1 MSFTTKLPQE
11 YVVTSMPI
19 AIPARLSRLGLSE
32 VVNTLLEDL
41 ETPVPFDFLIAG
53 ELLRSSVADH
63 VAAKGM
69 TTEDV
74 VVVEYIFLPSKPE
87 EDDSIPHEDWVAGVC
102 VLDSGALLTAS
113 YDTCGRVWAGGND
126 KATATLRGHVD
137 SATCCA
143 WAVPLGAEGEAL
155 ALTGSKDFT
164 LRAHGVEL
172 ALADSGAVPAF
183 LYAGHEAA
191 VQAVDAH
198 AQLGRFCSG
207 SWDKTIKIWEA
218 PSANELHDL
227 ISSWRASGPAAVE
240 TEIKKTGNKKA
251 RVEGSVG
258 GVGPVKERG
267 PLCTLIGHTQAVT
280 GVAWGCNGDVVS
292 CGMDHTVRA
301 WDCETQQCTTSL
313 SAGHPASLFSPM
325 PGHSGSCRLASRP
338 MRRGYMPRRTV
349 TAPCACGI
357 PGRARSSVLRSLVIR
372 AGSVRVCLCVH
383 LGRHGP
389 GPFLCKAVRVPQVVA
404 NSWLCRRAGLESMM
418 RIMCRGDHAHRRQ
431 AVSDHAVPY
440 FD

>member
-207 SWDKTIKIWEA
+207 SWDKTVKIWEA

-313 SAGHPASLFSPM
+313 SAGHSVNGVAANAAGLYASAHGDRTMRVWDPRQGALVRASLPSHKGWVSAGVSM
-325 PGHSGSCRLASRP
+325 CTLGA
-338 MRRGYMPRRTV
+338 T
-349 TAPCACGI
+349 
-357 PGRARSSVLRSLVIR
+357 R
-372 AGSVRVCLCVH
+372 AGSIPLQGGAGVA
-383 LGRHGP
+383 GRRK
-389 GPFLCKAVRVPQVVA
+389 L
-404 NSWLCRRAGLESMM
+404 L
-418 RIMCRGDHAHRRQ
+418 
-431 AVSDHAVPY
+431 AVPPSRSGKH
-440 FD
+440 DADNVQG

>member
-172 ALADSGAVPAF
+172 ALADSGAMPAF

-207 SWDKTIKIWEA
+207 SWDKTVKIWEA

-313 SAGHPASLFSPM
+313 SAGHSANGVAANAAGLYASAHVDRSVRVWDPRQGALVGASLPSHK
-325 PGHSGSCRLASRP
+325 GWVSAGVSIRL
-338 MRRGYMPRRTV
+338 
-349 TAPCACGI
+349 C
-357 PGRARSSVLRSLVIR
+357 
-372 AGSVRVCLCVH
+372 VCLCVC
-383 LGRHGP
+383 LRIWGRSA
-389 GPFLCKAVRVPQVVA
+389 LSCAYSVRMLFVPLP
-404 NSWLCRRAGLESMM
+404 NSKPSARGGLNSL
-418 RIMCRGDHAHRRQ
+418 
-431 AVSDHAVPY
+431 V
-440 FD
+440 

>member
-1 MSFTTKLPQE
+1 MKSVK
-11 YVVTSMPI
+11 TSCHFFFENDI
-19 AIPARLSRLGLSE
+19 VSGSDHLASI
-32 VVNTLLEDL
+32 DL
-41 ETPVPFDFLIAG
+41 
-53 ELLRSSVADH
+53 
-63 VAAKGM
+63 
-69 TTEDV
+69 
-74 VVVEYIFLPSKPE
+74 
-87 EDDSIPHEDWVAGVC
+87 
-102 VLDSGALLTAS
+102 VLDLVGEGDVHPGSFK
-113 YDTCGRVWAGGND
+113 GRVLDALCHGTHGVGCPLSWYFMVLYMATPKTAFGVGRGG
-126 KATATLRGHVD
+126 RGH
-137 SATCCA
+137 AM
-143 WAVPLGAEGEAL
+143 G
-155 ALTGSKDFT
+155 T
-164 LRAHGVEL
+164 LC
-172 ALADSGAVPAF
+172 D
-183 LYAGHEAA
+183 
-191 VQAVDAH
+191 
-198 AQLGRFCSG
+198 
-207 SWDKTIKIWEA
+207 
-218 PSANELHDL
+218 
-227 ISSWRASGPAAVE
+227 
-240 TEIKKTGNKKA
+240 
-251 RVEGSVG
+251 
-258 GVGPVKERG
+258 
-267 PLCTLIGHTQAVT
+267 
-280 GVAWGCNGDVVS
+280 VAWTIQGGA
-292 CGMDHTVRA
+292 VRA